1 MGGEIITLT
10 REVLAH
16 EAIERK
22 LEGRTGDN
30 RCRSRTNQLGADVD
44 DDISAVFAWI
54 RNRAASDATKRVF
67 LSEVRR
73 LYYWLVHRALK
84 AKEKGERV
92 KALSDLGLEDFEA
105 YREFL
110 RSPPKSWIGRKVP
123 YINSETG
130 LLNPKWHPFEK
141 PLTESHVAHVFAVLK
156 SLFGFLTDMGYL
168 DGNPLKGMRSTTRT
182 QMGDDRAR
190 KRKITERALD
200 EEQWSWVLA
209 ATESLATTR
218 GNAEYERARFVVRLF
233 YHLGA
238 RITEVHRHR
247 MQHFVYDGRHCKW
260 GVVGK
265 GGKYREIMVNSEL
278 LDALRRYREH
288 LNTIN
293 SALELSPL
301 PTAAEDNP
309 LVFNVY
315 GKKALSTRQIFDVI
329 KELFQLAAEQHA
341 NVDAQKASA
350 LKKASPHWIR
360 HATASH
366 LALQARSVD
375 ELRQVQDHLRH
386 SDLRTTLA
394 YTHVADDAAAAVAE
408 RLVKTTET
416 KTTK

>member
-1 MGGEIITLT
+1 MAGEIITLT
-10 REVLAH
+10 RDVLAH
-16 EAIERK
+16 EAIERE
-22 LEGRTGDN
+22 LEGRTGGN

-54 RNRAASDATKRVF
+54 RNRAASDATQRVV

-73 LYYWLVHRALK
+73 LYYWLADRAQT
-84 AKEKGERV
+84 AKNKGEPV

-110 RSPPKSWIGRKVP
+110 RCPPRSWCGPKVP
-123 YINSETG
+123 YTNAETG
-130 LLNPKWHPFEK
+130 LLNRKWRPFEK
-141 PLTESHVAHVFAVLK
+141 PLTDSHVAHVFAVLK

-209 ATESLATTR
+209 ATESLATTQ
-218 GNAEYERARFVVRLF
+218 GAAEYERARFVVRLF

-238 RITEVHRHR
+238 RITEVYRHR
-247 MQHFVYDGRHCKW
+247 MQHFIRDGGHWKW
-260 GVVGK
+260 SVVGK

-288 LNTIN
+288 LNTITP
-293 SALELSPL
+293 ALELSPL

-386 SDLRTTLA
+386 SDVRTTLA
-394 YTHVADDAAAAVAE
+394 YTHVREQAAAAFAE
-408 RLVKTTET
+408 RLVKPS
-416 KTTK
+416 KRRSKK